1 LGLTAQFSL
10 NAFGAR
16 QEWKAGPARVIITPQ
31 KSLWMAGYASRQ
43 KASEGVIQDLY
54 AKALALQDHS
64 GKRVV
69 LVTTD
74 LVGLPAG
81 VSHNIAERV
90 EKQYHLTRAQLL
102 LSSSHT
108 HGGPVVGKMLGS
120 MYPMNAQ
127 QWADVEAYTSELE
140 DKIVKLVGKS
150 LKSLQPARFGF
161 GHGEAGFAMNRR
173 ARTNEEVVIGV
184 NKEGP
189 VDHDVPVL
197 RVDDKHGKL
206 RAVVFGYACHNTT
219 ARDFIRAPRR
229 SSWPDAVVTLIRIH
243 AARSTSPA
251 NTARSWLRR
260 WKMCWPGSS
269 NRSAGL

>member
-1 LGLTAQFSL
+1 MSDQLTRRHFLRRVSAGAAGLGLTAQFSL

-102 LSSSHT
+102 LSSSR
-108 HGGPVVGKMLGS
+108 LLS
-120 MYPMNAQ
+120 
-127 QWADVEAYTSELE
+127 WSENL
-140 DKIVKLVGKS
+140 
-150 LKSLQPARFGF
+150 
-161 GHGEAGFAMNRR
+161 
-173 ARTNEEVVIGV
+173 
-184 NKEGP
+184 
-189 VDHDVPVL
+189 
-197 RVDDKHGKL
+197 
-206 RAVVFGYACHNTT
+206 
-219 ARDFIRAPRR
+219 
-229 SSWPDAVVTLIRIH
+229 
-243 AARSTSPA
+243 
-251 NTARSWLRR
+251 
-260 WKMCWPGSS
+260 
-269 NRSAGL
+269 